1 MVTAEARIATD
12 RPSRIAGPAGA
23 ATTKTRSLTT
33 EEPGHGRHDQ
43 EAAPD
48 RPAQLPP
55 HQRGA
60 EPGDE
65 LVRQRPRWKTVVV
78 IAIVVLLVAAFIIL
92 HVTGVVGAKTNM

>member
-1 MVTAEARIATD
+1 MD
-12 RPSRIAGPAGA
+12 D
-23 ATTKTRSLTT
+23 TTKKPHPTGPRSYPRIRR
-33 EEPGHGRHDQ
+33 E
-43 EAAPD
+43 
-48 RPAQLPP
+48 
-55 HQRGA
+55 A